1 MQQLIKHTYLNL
13 SIELYVK
20 INLDI
25 FLPVMEAN

>member
-1 MQQLIKHTYLNL
+1 MQKLIKHTYLNL
-13 SIELYVK
+13 SIEFYVK